1 MKTFELSK
9 KYQDAL
15 SKLSRCTDEQ
25 STLDIQSDEKH
36 QDAGKQSQGKS
47 TGEVQVAERTT
58 SRRNTK
64 MFKMPS
70 CTQSDEAQHLEQA
83 EQDKTEETVEHKEA
97 QRILRMMEE
106 AVMPKKAQRIDRM
119 EQDKPDATEAQR

>member
-1 MKTFELSK
+1 MPRCKRQECVEQMKTFELSK

-15 SKLSRCTDEQ
+15 NKL
-25 STLDIQSDEKH
+25 KH
-36 QDAGKQSQGKS
+36 QDTGKQSQDKS

-83 EQDKTEETVEHKEA
+83 EQDKTEETAVHKEA

-106 AVMPKKAQRIDRM
+106 TIPQ
-119 EQDKPDATEAQR
+119 ESTTH